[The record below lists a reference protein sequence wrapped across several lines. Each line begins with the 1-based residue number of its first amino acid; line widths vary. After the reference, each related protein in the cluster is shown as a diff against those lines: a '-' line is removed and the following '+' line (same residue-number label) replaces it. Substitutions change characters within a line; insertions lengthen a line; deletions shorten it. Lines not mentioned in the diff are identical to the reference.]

1 MYARGMSQRDISSTI
16 EDIYGFKV
24 SHDMISDI
32 TNAILPEVEEWE
44 NRPLKKC
51 YPFVFVDCMYVSV
64 RNDYEAK
71 EEAVY
76 VILGYDLQGQKEILG
91 LWMDSTESKNYWM
104 QVFDEIK
111 ARGVEDI
118 FFISM
123 DGVSGLESVLKLF
136 SQVLSYKDVSFI

>member
-1 MYARGMSQRDISSTI
+1 
-16 EDIYGFKV
+16 
-24 SHDMISDI
+24 
-32 TNAILPEVEEWE
+32 
-44 NRPLKKC
+44 
-51 YPFVFVDCMYVSV
+51 MYVSV

-118 FFISM
+118 FSFLWM
-123 DGVSGLESVLKLF
+123 AYPVLNRVPKLF
-136 SQVLSYKDVSFI
+136 SPELSYKDVSFI